1 MRIPKRWYQRAM
13 VLVSLGAT
21 ILALV
26 VASGAIDRL
35 SHDGNADKSLA
46 WRALVLYWVLSMSL
60 LLVLGHLKTHWK
72 QLLLLLG
79 STVIAIGGA
88 EVSLQFLAPHLCMP
102 KYQSHPSTEFHHAMA
117 AHATMNCGRFS
128 GKHIFVRTNGDGLR
142 TEYDRQRF
150 KQAKTRIACLGDS
163 FTFGYGVQGEDSY
176 PVRLQQAL
184 RSKLGQEDVAVL
196 NAGVVSYSP
205 LLEDRLLRRV
215 VRHYDPQVVLLML
228 DATDVGD
235 DYQYE
240 GELKRP
246 EAVGGNFAPK
256 PVVQKRADLGAVW
269 RLSEKWRDA
278 EALKVP
284 LRLLGRFGNREAE
297 PVYDY
302 YSFVAPVGSVVERN
316 RFFIFRH
323 PLSDT
328 RSYFDRSWRYIERVA
343 ATCEEIDARLV
354 VVISPRAHHW
364 SPRECPN
371 NWEETEY
378 LRKGP
383 HQYEMFRYFEE
394 RGSTAAFEVHSLLP
408 AFQATEQFPLVFDS
422 DPHWNA
428 AGHEFVAQT
437 LASLLID
444 ELQMFNEAAAK

>member
-35 SHDGNADKSLA
+35 SHDGAADKSLA
-46 WRALVLYWVLSMSL
+46 WRALGLYWVLSMSL
-60 LLVLGHLKTHWK
+60 CLVLGHWKTHWK

-79 STVIAIGGA
+79 STVVAVGVA
-88 EVSLQFLAPHLCMP
+88 EVSLQLAAPHLCMP
-102 KYQSHPSTEFHHAMA
+102 KYQSQPSIEFHHAMPA
-117 AHATMNCGRFS
+117 DVTMDFGRIG
-128 GKHIFVRTNGDGLR
+128 GKQIFVQTNEDGLR
-142 TEYDRQRF
+142 SEYDRQRF
-150 KQAKTRIACLGDS
+150 QQSKTRIACLGDS
-163 FTFGYGVQGEDSY
+163 FTFGYGVQGRDSY

-184 RSKLGQEDVAVL
+184 RSQLGQESVAVL
-196 NAGVVSYSP
+196 NAGVISYSP

-235 DYQYE
+235 DYQYA

-246 EAVGGNFAPK
+246 EARGGNFAPNSAVSK
-256 PVVQKRADLGAVW
+256 GADLGAVW

-284 LRLLGRFGNREAE
+284 IRLLARFGNRQPE

-302 YSFVAPVGSVVERN
+302 YSFDAPVGKVVERN

-328 RSYFDRSWRYIERVA
+328 RSYFDRSWKYIERVA

-354 VVISPRAHHW
+354 VVISPRSHHW
-364 SPRECPN
+364 NPRECPN

-383 HQYEMFRYFEE
+383 YQYEMFRYFEE
-394 RGSTAAFEVHSLLP
+394 RASTAAFALHSLLP
-408 AFQATEQFPLVFDS
+408 AFQATQQFPLVFDS
-422 DPHWNA
+422 DPHWNK
-428 AGHEFVAQT
+428 AGHEFVAQA